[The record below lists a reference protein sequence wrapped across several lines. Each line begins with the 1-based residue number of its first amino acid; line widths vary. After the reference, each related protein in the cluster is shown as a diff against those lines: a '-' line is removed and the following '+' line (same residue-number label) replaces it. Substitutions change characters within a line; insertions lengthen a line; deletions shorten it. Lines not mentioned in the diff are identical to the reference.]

1 MEKYVSVIEILAHG
15 IDPGTGEVLPDHS
28 PYNNPEVIR
37 ALFFALSSMK
47 KPKKPGQRAKQT
59 VEEKQSDNLA
69 KGKPKNAGQPWTD
82 EQRRLLTKHF
92 SAGDAIDRLAELH
105 ERTEVAITSELKKLK
120 LID

>member
-1 MEKYVSVIEILAHG
+1 MEKYVSVIECLAHG
-15 IDPGTGEVLPDHS
+15 IDPANGEAFPEHS

-47 KPKKPGQRAKQT
+47 KTNKPGQRAKQT

-69 KGKPKNAGQPWTD
+69 KGKPKNAGLPWTD
-82 EQRRLLTKHF
+82 EQRLQLTKHF
-92 SAGDAIDRLAELH
+92 SAGDSIDRLAELH